1 LSEVYSFTI
10 KTLIFMKKCSSRT
23 HLQFFLPHN
32 LDQYLPL
39 GTYALQAVYRG
50 QSFSKTII
58 KQ

>member
-1 LSEVYSFTI
+1 
-10 KTLIFMKKCSSRT
+10 MKKCSS
-23 HLQFFLPHN
+23 LLN
-32 LDQYLPL
+32 LPL